1 MRRFSSESRMPSHEI
16 RKGFDLAR
24 RFHDAYT
31 SHRSSHL
38 CQFAG
43 HCEDQIGLS
52 DGKDCRYEVWKTEH
66 DTPFLAKLR
75 QRTIRESLLT
85 FCRFNQCVPK
95 SVDTVSTSTDGR
107 EPAERNPRDK
117 QSPGRK
123 ALRSPGQEVLLLHR
137 EPYRF

>member
-1 MRRFSSESRMPSHEI
+1 VPSHEI

-31 SHRSSHL
+31 SYRSSHL

-52 DGKDCRYEVWKTEH
+52 DGKDCRYEEWKTEH
-66 DTPFLAKLR
+66 DTPFRAKLR

-85 FCRFNQCVPK
+85 LYRFN
-95 SVDTVSTSTDGR
+95 
-107 EPAERNPRDK
+107 
-117 QSPGRK
+117 
-123 ALRSPGQEVLLLHR
+123 
-137 EPYRF
+137 

>member
-1 MRRFSSESRMPSHEI
+1 MRRFSSESRVPSHEI

-31 SHRSSHL
+31 SYRSSHL

-52 DGKDCRYEVWKTEH
+52 DGKDCRYEEWETEH
-66 DTPFLAKLR
+66 DTPFRAKLR

-85 FCRFNQCVPK
+85 LYRFN
-95 SVDTVSTSTDGR
+95 
-107 EPAERNPRDK
+107 
-117 QSPGRK
+117 
-123 ALRSPGQEVLLLHR
+123 
-137 EPYRF
+137 